1 MSGGVSWRGQGWNKG
16 RSCPGEL
23 YLSPGL
29 VGLFDIN
36 TQICVIKKGMI
47 RTQVWLIEDQ
57 SRYIKDRAHSEKRK
71 PADVLRELVDRGRLV
86 SQGRRKE
93 SVQRFLARIER
104 LNLSG
109 PTDLST
115 HLDDYLY
122 GDKA

>member
-1 MSGGVSWRGQGWNKG
+1 
-16 RSCPGEL
+16 
-23 YLSPGL
+23 
-29 VGLFDIN
+29 
-36 TQICVIKKGMI
+36 MI
-47 RTQVWLIEDQ
+47 RTQVWLTEDQ
-57 SRYIKDRAHSEKRK
+57 SRYIKDRARSEKRK

-93 SVQRFLARIER
+93 SVQRFLARIKK

-122 GDKA
+122 GDKS